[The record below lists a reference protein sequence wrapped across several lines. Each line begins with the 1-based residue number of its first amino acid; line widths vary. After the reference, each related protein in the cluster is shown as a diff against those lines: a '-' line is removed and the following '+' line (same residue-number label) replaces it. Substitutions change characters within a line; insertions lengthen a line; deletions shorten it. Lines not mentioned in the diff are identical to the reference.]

1 MKKRG
6 FTLVELLAVIVI
18 LAIILAIAV
27 PAISNLIE
35 NSRVVAYQNSEKMLA
50 SAARNYL
57 AGRNELI
64 PSKVNNIYV
73 ISSGE
78 LITNGFLSNLKDVTD
93 SSSTCDGYVIVKRI
107 SDANHELQPYM
118 KCGSNYRTTDY
129 ADANLATVEVLVVAG
144 GGAAATGGGGGG
156 GVVYNSEYKML
167 SNNSFNVTVGA
178 GGTTTTQANAT
189 NGGNSTFATIT
200 AIGGGR
206 GGQHPVDNA
215 SSGGSG
221 GGGATDGN
229 TYARRSGTSG
239 QGNYGGISIRQ
250 GYGGGGGGG
259 GAGAAGTDSFNEN
272 SVIGAGGNGGN
283 GIAYSIS
290 GTSVYYG
297 GGGGGA
303 NTNSIPA
310 TQYGF
315 GGLGGG
321 ANGSRADKA
330 SGNDAAPNTGG
341 GGGGCDPEGIRGG
354 NGGSGII
361 IVRYLGHQKANGG
374 AVTYVNGYTIHTFT
388 NVGNDTLTVLTFE

>member
-144 GGAAATGGGGGG
+144 GGGGGTS
-156 GVVYNSEYKML
+156 V
-167 SNNSFNVTVGA
+167 
-178 GGTTTTQANAT
+178 
-189 NGGNSTFATIT
+189 
-200 AIGGGR
+200 
-206 GGQHPVDNA
+206 
-215 SSGGSG
+215 SSS
-221 GGGATDGN
+221 
-229 TYARRSGTSG
+229 
-239 QGNYGGISIRQ
+239 
-250 GYGGGGGGG
+250 GGGGGG
-259 GAGAAGTDSFNEN
+259 GAGGLIYNSTYTLSGTGDLN
-272 SVIGAGGNGGN
+272 VVVGNGGN
-283 GIAYSIS
+283 PG
-290 GTSVYYG
+290 GTNLNQYG
-297 GGGGGA
+297 SNGENSMFDTITAIGGGGGA
-303 NTNSIPA
+303 KTGVNGLN
-310 TQYGF
+310 
-315 GGLGGG
+315 GG
-321 ANGSRADKA
+321 S
-330 SGNDAAPNTGG
+330 GG
-341 GGGGCDPEGIRGG
+341 GGGYNGYSTVRYGGIATSGQGNNGGNTSQLSKAGGAGGGGAGGVGEDNPSTSHSGGNGGLGLYYSISGSSVYYANGGRGG
-354 NGGSGII
+354 NGGAVAVISPANTGKGGDGAYAQAAAYAGGSGIV
-361 IVRYLGHQKANGG
+361 IVRYPGHQKANGG
-374 AVTYVNGYTIHTFT
+374 TVTYVNGYAIHTFT